1 MLYVLIG
8 IALILP
14 GLIFLTRK
22 RPNAAAVRKLLDELA
37 TKNEF
42 TSDTEFIS
50 SNRGYMLDKSG
61 ERLLYV
67 ELDKNRTTQMLIDV
81 AAVTGC
87 EIVRTYKTKSETKSG
102 VAAKYLSKI
111 HLHLLSGDSHPHCKL
126 RFYDEAL
133 DNVSDMKML
142 FQKAWHLKRSIL
154 R

>member
-8 IALILP
+8 VAIIFP
-14 GLIFLTRK
+14 GLIFLMRK
-22 RPNAAAVRKLLDELA
+22 RQNATTVRKLLDELA
-37 TKNEF
+37 TKNGF
-42 TSDTEFIS
+42 TSNTEFVS
-50 SNRGYMLDKSG
+50 CNRGYMLDKTG

-67 ELDKNRTTQMLIDV
+67 ELDKGKATHMLIDV
-81 AAVTGC
+81 AAVSGC
-87 EIVRTYKTKSETKSG
+87 EIVRTYKAKSEAKPGS
-102 VAAKYLSKI
+102 AAKYLSKI